1 MDVLSQSLCR
11 SISMLI
17 LCFVCLTP
25 GTAIRISIARVTG
38 EIIAIVG
45 SIKDWKI
52 YVAPWGDMCQRFGP
66 GGGS

>member
-11 SISMLI
+11 GISILI

-25 GTAIRISIARVTG
+25 GTAIRISIARVSG

-45 SIKDWKI
+45 SIRDWKI
-52 YVAPWGDMCQRFGP
+52 YVAPWGDMFQRFGP